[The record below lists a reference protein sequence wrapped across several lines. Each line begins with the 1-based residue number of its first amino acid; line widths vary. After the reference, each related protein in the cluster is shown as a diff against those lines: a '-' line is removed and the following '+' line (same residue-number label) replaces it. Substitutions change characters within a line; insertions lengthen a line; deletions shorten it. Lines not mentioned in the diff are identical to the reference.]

1 MSSAVWG
8 AAAGV
13 VAVAGLAL
21 AGLRWLRV
29 AQREHYLPGSASLF
43 ARRWWSARPWSLAM
57 FVAGT
62 SAAVASAWVVP
73 AGLLA
78 GAVGMFGPPGLGVRG
93 RTSRLAW
100 TPRLRRLAGAA
111 GVLALVVTVA
121 AAVVAGALSGRASA
135 AVHGAASALA
145 LLAVLA
151 PALLDVAMWLV
162 RPLEAR
168 LLRPF
173 VQKAAARL
181 RSLSPRIVAITGS
194 YGKTTTKGYVAHLL
208 SGQWSVVATP
218 ASFNNTAGLARA
230 VNEHLAPGTQVFVAE
245 MGTYGPGE
253 IAAMCAW
260 ACPEVSVITAI
271 GPVHLERMRSLERIA
286 EAKAEIFERAST
298 AVVNV
303 DYPLLDQLAGKLEA
317 EGKTVWRCSSE
328 AGRGDVSVTRY
339 GDELRVRA
347 AHFEREVDVLV
358 AAAPETEP
366 GNVACAVAAALSLG
380 ATPEQVAARLA
391 TLPGA
396 PHRRA
401 PQQGSGGFTVI
412 DDTYNSNPA
421 GASAALELLGRVA
434 AAEGRRALV
443 TPGMVELGPVQA
455 RENARFAAQAG
466 DVATEMVVVG
476 LTNAAA
482 LLAGARAA
490 GLPAR
495 RARDRQ
501 AAVAWVSANLGKG
514 DAVLYEN
521 DLPDHYP

>member
-1 MSSAVWG
+1 MSSTVW
-8 AAAGV
+8 AAIA
-13 VAVAGLAL
+13 VAVSGAGLAL

-29 AQREHYLPGSASLF
+29 AQREHYLAGSASLF

-57 FVAGT
+57 FAAGT
-62 SAAVASAWVVP
+62 LAGVASAWVVP
-73 AGLLA
+73 AGLVA
-78 GAVGMFGPPGLGVRG
+78 GAVGLFGPPGLGVRG
-93 RTSRLAW
+93 RTSHLAW
-100 TPRLRRLAGAA
+100 TPRLRRLAATGGA
-111 GVLALVVTVA
+111 LALAVTVA
-121 AAVVAGALSGRASA
+121 TAVVAGEVAGRASA
-135 AVHGAASALA
+135 GLHGAATALG

-151 PALLDVAMWLV
+151 PALLDMAMWLV

-173 VQKAAARL
+173 VQRASQRL

-208 SGQWSVVATP
+208 SGRWSVVATP

-303 DYPLLDQLAGKLEA
+303 DYPLLEQLADKLEA
-317 EGKTVWRCSSE
+317 EGKTVWRCSAE
-328 AGRGDVSVTRY
+328 AGRGDVSVTRD
-339 GDELRVRA
+339 GDKLRARA
-347 AHFEREVDVLV
+347 AHPGGAIDLLF

-366 GNVACAVAAALSLG
+366 GNVACAIAAALSLG
-380 ATPEQVAARLA
+380 ATAELVEARLG

-396 PHRRA
+396 PHRRS

-434 AAEGRRALV
+434 AAGARRVLV
-443 TPGMVELGPVQA
+443 TPGMVELGAVQA
-455 RENARFAAQAG
+455 RENARFAARAG
-466 DVATEMVVVG
+466 AVATEMIVVG
-476 LTNAAA
+476 RTNAAA

-495 RARDRQ
+495 QVGDRR
-501 AAVAWVSANLGKG
+501 AAVAWVSANLGTG